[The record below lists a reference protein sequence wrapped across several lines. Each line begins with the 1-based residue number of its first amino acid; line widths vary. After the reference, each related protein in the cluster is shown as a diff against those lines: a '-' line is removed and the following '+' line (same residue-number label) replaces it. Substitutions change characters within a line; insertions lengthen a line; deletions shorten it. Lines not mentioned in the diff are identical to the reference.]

1 MQIDTNG
8 EFNMFG
14 DLEITQGA
22 YNFTLYGII
31 NKEFIIQ
38 EGSRIS
44 WLGDPYEATLD
55 ITALYRQNASLAP
68 LVRNDAALNDPAI
81 QRRYPTS
88 VVMDLTG
95 SMLAPEID
103 FSINIE
109 EYPQGN
115 IELETLVSSFKFRL
129 DNDEQ
134 ELNRQV
140 FSLIILRTFSPE
152 NSFDTG
158 GSGGLG
164 RSVSELLSG
173 QLSHYISQIDE
184 NLEVNLDLAGLDEQ
198 ALNTFQLR
206 LSYTFLDGRLRVT
219 RDGAITNVS
228 NEVNVASLAGDWT
241 AEYLLTSDGS
251 FRVKIFSRTNL
262 NMANTALNNTATTTG
277 LALMYTTSFDT
288 LNELFDSIRGKRRRE
303 AIRKEEE
310 SEEENGDE

>member
-1 MQIDTNG
+1 
-8 EFNMFG
+8 MFG
-14 DLEITQGA
+14 DIEITQGA
-22 YNFTLYGII
+22 YNFSLYGII

-55 ITALYRQNASLAP
+55 IRALYRQNASLAP
-68 LVRNDAALNDPAI
+68 LVRNDALLNDPAV

-88 VVMDLTG
+88 VVLDLKG
-95 SMLAPEID
+95 SMLSPEIT
-103 FSINIE
+103 FGINIE

-158 GSGGLG
+158 GGGGLG

-206 LSYTFLDGRLRVT
+206 LSYTFMDGRLRVT
-219 RDGAITNVS
+219 RDGAVTNVS

-241 AEYLLTSDGS
+241 AEYLLTSDGA

-262 NMANTALNNTATTTG
+262 NMAIAALNNTATTTG

-288 LNELFDSIRGKRRRE
+288 LDELFANLRRKSKANTAR
-303 AIRKEEE
+303 IEEE
-310 SEEENGDE
+310 DEDTDTDDEE